1 MNRRLALVLALASA
15 ACRKDT
21 APTTTT
27 TPETDAPAT
36 APATEAPVTEEAPPA
51 DPSGATDAEA
61 PVVDPAETAAID
73 EGPAKPI
80 VDPTERLV
88 EAKDF
93 AVVKLELK
101 QPDGKIYKD
110 ATGQIV
116 DWSVPTRI
124 DVDFEGHKH
133 VFVLTAK
140 RSGKAEV
147 VTDID
152 YELDGKEVLRK
163 APLAAK
169 LKARE
174 VLRVEDGTA
183 IALTVANK
191 HVEPK
196 STARK
201 EKLEKPAGKDPLHG
215 AEKPKS

>member
-1 MNRRLALVLALASA
+1 MNLRLALVLALASA

-21 APTTTT
+21 SPTTPVDADAPAS
-27 TPETDAPAT
+27 TPATDAPA
-36 APATEAPVTEEAPPA
+36 PDAPPA
-51 DPSGATDAEA
+51 DAAGATDAEA
-61 PVVDPAETAAID
+61 PVVDADDTAAID
-73 EGPAKPI
+73 AAPAKPFA
-80 VDPTERLV
+80 DPTERLT

-93 AVVKLELK
+93 AVLKLELK
-101 QPDGKIYKD
+101 QPDGKVYRD

-124 DVDFEGHKH
+124 DVDFGGHKH

-147 VTDID
+147 VVDID
-152 YELDGKEVLRK
+152 YELDGKEVLRSV
-163 APLAAK
+163 PLAAK

-191 HVEPK
+191 RVEPK

-201 EKLEKPAGKDPLHG
+201 EKLEKPAGKDPLSG
-215 AEKPKS
+215 AEKPKG

>member
-1 MNRRLALVLALASA
+1 MNRLVLVLALASA

-21 APTTTT
+21 APTTP
-27 TPETDAPAT
+27 PEADAPAAT
-36 APATEAPVTEEAPPA
+36 PATEAPVTETAPA
-51 DPSGATDAEA
+51 EGAGATDAEA
-61 PVVDPAETAAID
+61 PVVDPEDTAALD
-73 EGPAKPI
+73 GAPGKPYA
-80 VDPTERLV
+80 DPTERLV
-88 EAKDF
+88 EPKDF

-101 QPDGKIYKD
+101 QPNGKVYRD

-133 VFVLTAK
+133 VFVLTPK
-140 RSGKAEV
+140 RSGKADV
-147 VTDID
+147 VVDID

-163 APLAAK
+163 VPLASK

-191 HVEPK
+191 HVVPK
-196 STARK
+196 TTERK
-201 EKLEKPAGKDPLHG
+201 EKLEKPAGKDPLSG